1 MKLFFS
7 APNYRVLVR
16 EAEKRAVNLPCLDE
30 AKNITKVTVQ
40 NTDIRTGLMCKGC
53 DQKADILVSMLV
65 SVCVFVWSA
74 VCMLRASSV
83 AVIACPQHSP
93 SRNTQTCFHLFAGL
107 NSWTMAFFS
116 RFRMEGGIKG
126 DGRMDTDG
134 GMDGWMDG
142 GWDGEMEGWSD
153 GWIEMHFR
161 SWQLS
166 KSGMKSKNILTL
178 FKGRV

>member
-1 MKLFFS
+1 
-7 APNYRVLVR
+7 
-16 EAEKRAVNLPCLDE
+16 
-30 AKNITKVTVQ
+30 
-40 NTDIRTGLMCKGC
+40 
-53 DQKADILVSMLV
+53 
-65 SVCVFVWSA
+65 
-74 VCMLRASSV
+74 
-83 AVIACPQHSP
+83 
-93 SRNTQTCFHLFAGL
+93 
-107 NSWTMAFFS
+107 MAFFS
-116 RFRMEGGIKG
+116 RFRIEGGIKG